1 MGGGQGKGV
10 RSHGLRTM
18 VRMSQRDDYMSYLNV
33 GLTMPP
39 QKWQWCVGCVV
50 AEEEEID
57 D

>member
-39 QKWQWCVGCVV
+39 QKWQWCAGCVV